1 MAATTFKEE
10 AGVREYCDTVYRE
23 LSEMKKK
30 VFDIVC
36 TLETTT
42 AEEEARKAEYFDLF
56 DLVNYIEKKLE
67 TLTKKCPLDWKE
79 TKEEIERGKRKLEDT
94 INWWYG

>member
-1 MAATTFKEE
+1 MATTLKEE
-10 AGVREYCDTVYRE
+10 ADVRQYCDTVYRE

-30 VFDIVC
+30 IFDIVC

-56 DLVNYIEKKLE
+56 DLMDYIEKKLE
-67 TLTKKCPLDWKE
+67 KLTKDCPADWKG
-79 TKEEIERGKRKLEDT
+79 TREEIESGKRKLDDT